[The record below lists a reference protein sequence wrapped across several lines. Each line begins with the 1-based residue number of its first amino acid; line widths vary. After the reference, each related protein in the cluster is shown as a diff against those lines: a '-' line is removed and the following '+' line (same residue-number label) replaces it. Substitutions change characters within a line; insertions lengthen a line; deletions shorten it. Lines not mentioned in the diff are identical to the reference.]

1 MSKKLRHSQ
10 EIQYVFCGYTKQKMS
25 ANYLLQSCSLPQ
37 HNSTRS
43 SVNKRLP
50 SLGGQIPHYHQ
61 CHQSPTCLF
70 KSDWTFA
77 LAAAGITN
85 HKPQLLS
92 WVVAEAVKKFNTKL
106 YQIAMSRVLI
116 KREREHIQDTSTP
129 SLTELPHCII
139 HQSTDTDDPFQ
150 FLHKR

>member
-1 MSKKLRHSQ
+1 MYFSQNLKSRKLLHSQ
-10 EIQYVFCGYTKQKMS
+10 EMQYAFSGYTKQNMS
-25 ANYLLQSCSLPQ
+25 ANYLLLSCSLPQ
-37 HNSTRS
+37 NNSTTS

-50 SLGGQIPHYHQ
+50 SLGGQIPHSHQ

-92 WVVAEAVKKFNTKL
+92 WVVVEAVKEFNKEL
-106 YQIAMSRVLI
+106 YQNAMSRVLI
-116 KREREHIQDTSTP
+116 KRERAHSRHTNPLLNRTST
-129 SLTELPHCII
+129 
-139 HQSTDTDDPFQ
+139 
-150 FLHKR
+150 LHNSQ

>member
-1 MSKKLRHSQ
+1 MSKKLWHSQ
-10 EIQYVFCGYTKQKMS
+10 EIQYAFCGYTKQKMS

-50 SLGGQIPHYHQ
+50 SLGGQIPHSHQ

-116 KREREHIQDTSTP
+116 KRERAHSRHINPLLNRTSTLHNSP
-129 SLTELPHCII
+129 KHWYRWSLPILT
-139 HQSTDTDDPFQ
+139 
-150 FLHKR
+150 

>member
-1 MSKKLRHSQ
+1 MYFSQNLMSKKLWHSQ

-25 ANYLLQSCSLPQ
+25 ANYLLLSCSLPQ

-50 SLGGQIPHYHQ
+50 SLGGQIPHFHQ

-92 WVVAEAVKKFNTKL
+92 WVVAEAVKKFNTEL

-116 KREREHIQDTSTP
+116 KRERAHSRHTNPLLNRTST
-129 SLTELPHCII
+129 
-139 HQSTDTDDPFQ
+139 
-150 FLHKR
+150 LHNSP